1 MEHALLYTTA
11 ALAISVILN
20 IVLKKFGVS
29 QVIGY
34 ILTGTIIVYAFDLR
48 HLNDSHALEQI
59 AEFGIVFLM
68 FTIGLELSLPRLG
81 ALKQIVFVNGFMQ
94 VTVTAAIVFSLAF
107 WLFGIN
113 LTASIIIASAFALSS
128 TAVVLS
134 YLKSSKEIH
143 LPYGQRAMGI
153 LIFQDIA
160 VIPILLLI
168 GFLASDSGD
177 WQTTLLHTAES
188 AVLIMVLLFY
198 VGRPLMD
205 WLLRFSA
212 DSGVEELFLG
222 SVLVIAVGASLLAD
236 AMGFTYS
243 LGAFLAGVIIA
254 ETKYHHKV
262 EADIASFKD
271 LLLGVFFVTVG
282 MKIDLLFFTQHLFM
296 IVGIL
301 LAVMLLKSVIIFIL
315 IRLSS
320 STAVSLK
327 TAISLSQVGE
337 FSFAIFAL
345 AATDG
350 LLDHSLEQY
359 LIMMVVVSMILTPFY
374 LPRVH
379 PFVIRR
385 FTQQELHDDV
395 ASVAQRQNHIIVC
408 GYSTVGKFVAGYLRE
423 EGLDYVIIDNS
434 LKHVKE
440 GLDRG
445 EAIYLGD
452 LSKPATAEALHTEN
466 ASAVIVTLDNP
477 EKKSLI
483 CETVLAINA
492 DANLVVKILT
502 LEEKK
507 TISRLNIDHIVDGKK
522 EIAKVLVSH
531 ALQCKM
537 K

>member
-320 STAVSLK
+320 STAVS
-327 TAISLSQVGE
+327 
-337 FSFAIFAL
+337 
-345 AATDG
+345 
-350 LLDHSLEQY
+350 
-359 LIMMVVVSMILTPFY
+359 
-374 LPRVH
+374 
-379 PFVIRR
+379 
-385 FTQQELHDDV
+385 
-395 ASVAQRQNHIIVC
+395 
-408 GYSTVGKFVAGYLRE
+408 
-423 EGLDYVIIDNS
+423 
-434 LKHVKE
+434 
-440 GLDRG
+440 
-445 EAIYLGD
+445 
-452 LSKPATAEALHTEN
+452 
-466 ASAVIVTLDNP
+466 
-477 EKKSLI
+477 
-483 CETVLAINA
+483 
-492 DANLVVKILT
+492 
-502 LEEKK
+502 
-507 TISRLNIDHIVDGKK
+507 
-522 EIAKVLVSH
+522 
-531 ALQCKM
+531 
-537 K
+537 